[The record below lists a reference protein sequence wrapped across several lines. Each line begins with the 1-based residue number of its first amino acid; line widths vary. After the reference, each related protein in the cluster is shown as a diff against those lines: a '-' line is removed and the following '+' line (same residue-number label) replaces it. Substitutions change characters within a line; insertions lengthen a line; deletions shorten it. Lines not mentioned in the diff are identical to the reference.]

1 MAYFLGKGMGSNMD
15 DLFPDIG
22 QSKGGCLE
30 RCREQ
35 LALDPGFDYQG
46 CVDGC
51 GGMRVQ
57 PGETTVLGDVT
68 GPGTITGPVIP
79 PVVADEDRPFNP
91 YGTAETQPGTN
102 FLDDLIASMFGKGFE
117 DVRGVGGRTREATFD
132 MLAREGLLGT
142 GAAVG
147 KAQDVAWQTE
157 RGISDLM
164 RGAEQWKYQ
173 QEQETMNQLLQ
184 YLFSMM
190 GSWR

>member
-1 MAYFLGKGMGSNMD
+1 MAYFLGKGMGSDMD
-15 DLFPDIG
+15 DLFSDIG
-22 QSKGGCLE
+22 ANKGGCLE

-57 PGETTVLGDVT
+57 PGQTQGDVT
-68 GPGTITGPVIP
+68 TPGTITGPVTDPDATVEP
-79 PVVADEDRPFNP
+79 PFDP
-91 YGTAETQPGTN
+91 YGTAETQPATN
-102 FLDDLIASMFGKGFE
+102 FLDDLIAGMFGKGFE
-117 DVRGVGGRTREATFD
+117 DVRGVGGRTRESTFD
-132 MLAREGLLGT
+132 ALARQGLMGT
-142 GAAVG
+142 GAATGV
-147 KAQDVAWQTE
+147 AQDVAWQTE

>member
-1 MAYFLGKGMGSNMD
+1 MTGNMD

-22 QSKGGCLE
+22 GNKAGCLQ
-30 RCREQ
+30 RCKEQ

-57 PGETTVLGDVT
+57 PGETQDGGEGKVGF
-68 GPGTITGPVIP
+68 PGEPPLEPVIEP
-79 PVVADEDRPFNP
+79 GIEP
-91 YGTAETQPGTN
+91 GIETPTEEPTSTDWIDN
-102 FLDDLIASMFGKGFE
+102 LIAGMFGKGFE
-117 DVRGVGGRTREATFD
+117 TVRGIGGRTREGVFD
-132 MLAREGLLGT
+132 TLAREGLMGT
-142 GAAVG
+142 GAARGVS
-147 KAQDVAWQTE
+147 QDIAWQTE

-164 RGAEQWKYQ
+164 RGVEQWKYQ
-173 QEQETMNQLLQ
+173 QEQESMNQMLK